1 MRKHFFK
8 QAGLTAL
15 CISMALAG
23 CSSSA
28 SQNSAQA
35 QGSSQAQASEA
46 TTASET
52 GKPADPEGLYTP
64 GTYTAQAEGFGG
76 PMTVQV
82 TVDAGAVTAIKVT
95 EHQETEG
102 VGTKAIEALP
112 GAIVDSNS
120 TDVDDI
126 AGATISSTAIKA
138 AVADALKQ
146 ALGDGSTEA
155 SALKD
160 GTYKAE
166 AQGNNGPIQISM
178 AVAGGKIS
186 DIQIESHEE
195 TEGIYNVPFE
205 TIPKQVIQYQSLTV
219 DSVSGATVSS
229 SALKTAISDC
239 IKQAGGDAAA
249 FSQVEIPKAEKT
261 EEEFTYDVVV
271 VGGGLSG
278 LTAACSAAGQGAKV
292 ALIEKQAFLGG
303 TTMLATGTIRYA
315 DEGDGAGMVQAILD
329 EGAPFRKEGSQYPI
343 VDYLN
348 AIGEVSY
355 KSTALYNAAG
365 LNMLPESGDGARPY
379 VQKPDTSGKAGG
391 LYIKQLEPHLE
402 SLGGTIYKSTPATEL
417 ILDDNGAV
425 TGVISDTETSKK
437 TFHADAVVLACG
449 DFARNEDLI
458 KKYDPKSTGNFTG
471 TAVGNT
477 GDGLMMAVDAG
488 AAVWDDMFSM
498 GGAFVF
504 NPYDSHRAG
513 MKASETLDNSLFV
526 SLTGER
532 RIKENAS
539 SKFVQA
545 VFINESEGDGCW
557 DIMDSEIA
565 KGTEVPID
573 EMIANNGGAR
583 IAYKA
588 DTIEELAKLTGI
600 DAAVLTA
607 TVDRYNELCEAGED
621 KDFGK
626 DAELMVPIQTAPFY
640 AVRSYC
646 VTRGIAGGIKTTTLA
661 EVVREDGSI
670 IPGLYASGAIASRP
684 FYGGAYQGAAA
695 LSVAGNMG
703 YIAGE
708 NAAKTALEK

>member
-1 MRKHFFK
+1 MHEKKRDMIAAIALVCCSAAALIMVFAACRSTPPA
-8 QAGLTAL
+8 QTAG
-15 CISMALAG
+15 
-23 CSSSA
+23 
-28 SQNSAQA
+28 
-35 QGSSQAQASEA
+35 GS
-46 TTASET
+46 
-52 GKPADPEGLYTP
+52 YTP

-76 PMTVQV
+76 TMTVEV
-82 TVDAGAVTAIKVT
+82 TVSSTAITSVSVK

-102 VGTKAIEALP
+102 IGTNAIDALP
-112 GAIVDSNS
+112 GAIVAANS
-120 TDVDDI
+120 TEVDDV
-126 AGATISSTAIKA
+126 AGATVSSTAIKA

-146 ALGDGSTEA
+146 ASGASGSGA
-155 SALKD
+155 GAGSGSDAVSLSD
-160 GTYKAE
+160 GTYQAQ
-166 AQGNNGPIQISM
+166 AQGNNGPVEISM
-178 AVAGGKIS
+178 TVSGGKIS
-186 DIQIESHEE
+186 DIQIVNHEE
-195 TEGIYNVPFE
+195 TDGIYNVPFE
-205 TIPKQVIQYQSLTV
+205 IIPPQVIQYQSLAV
-219 DSVSGATVSS
+219 DAVGGATVSS
-229 SALKTAISDC
+229 NALKTAISDC
-239 IKQAGGDAAA
+239 IRQAGGDAAA
-249 FSQVEIPKAEKT
+249 FSKVEIPKEAKT

-278 LTAACSAAGQGAKV
+278 LTAACSAAGHGAKV

-329 EGAPFRKEGSQYPI
+329 EGAPFREEGSTYPI
-343 VDYLN
+343 VDYLD

-355 KSTALYNAAG
+355 QSTAIYNAAG

-391 LYIKQLEPHLE
+391 LYIKMLEPHLE

-417 ILDDNGAV
+417 ILDNNGAV
-425 TGVISDTETSKK
+425 VGVISDTDTSKK
-437 TFHADAVVLACG
+437 IFHAGAVILACG
-449 DFARNEDLI
+449 DFARNQDLI
-458 KKYDPKSTGNFTG
+458 KQYDPKSTGNFTG

-477 GDGLMMAVDAG
+477 GDGLMMAVKAG

-545 VFINESEGDGCW
+545 VFINENEGDGCW

-565 KGTEVPID
+565 KGTEIPID
-573 EMIANNGGAR
+573 EMIAANGGAR
-583 IAYKA
+583 IAYEA

-600 DAAVLTA
+600 DPAVLTA

-621 KDFGK
+621 TDFGK
-626 DAELMVPIQTAPFY
+626 DAELMVPIKTAPFY

-646 VTRGIAGGIKTTTLA
+646 VTRGMAGGIKTTTAA

-708 NAAKTALEK
+708 NAAKAALEP